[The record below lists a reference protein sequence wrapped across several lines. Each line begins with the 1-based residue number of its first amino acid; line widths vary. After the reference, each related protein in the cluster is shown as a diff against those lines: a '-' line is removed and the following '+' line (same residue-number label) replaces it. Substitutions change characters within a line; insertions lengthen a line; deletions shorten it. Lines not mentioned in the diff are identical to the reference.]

1 MAKKGQTFKT
11 YTEGFKRE
19 VVRLKLE
26 EKWSYKQFREH
37 FGIKSD
43 AQIANWAKKVR
54 NGESF
59 DDQRGHWNK
68 KNFNSLEEENAYL
81 KAQVEYFKKAQSKS
95 TWEGMVL
102 KADRFQIIDNLR
114 EKYPLAWLLKI
125 GEVSKA
131 GYYKWRNT
139 NPIRRIRFEENMLVK
154 EHILAI
160 HKMHPYYG
168 YKRMTRALSREGIV
182 ANHKRVRR
190 LMRELGIRSVIRKK
204 RPFYGRKGSVLFP
217 NVLNREFLAEKPYEK
232 LVTDITYIRVGDE
245 FVYLSAVLDLYN
257 NEIVSWQL
265 SERNDLKL
273 VIDTIKQLE
282 GKQFAKNALI
292 HSDQGFQYTTKAYE
306 KQVKEDLQIIG
317 SHSRRGNCHDN
328 ACIECFFSH
337 LKTEKVYL
345 VRPKTMEEA
354 YVAIQDYIH
363 FYNQDRFQ
371 SKLNDLSP
379 IEYREKAAA

>member
-1 MAKKGQTFKT
+1 
-11 YTEGFKRE
+11 
-19 VVRLKLE
+19 
-26 EKWSYKQFREH
+26 
-37 FGIKSD
+37 
-43 AQIANWAKKVR
+43 
-54 NGESF
+54 
-59 DDQRGHWNK
+59 
-68 KNFNSLEEENAYL
+68 
-81 KAQVEYFKKAQSKS
+81 
-95 TWEGMVL
+95 MVL

-139 NPIRRIRFEENMLVK
+139 NSIRRIRFEENMLVK

-217 NVLNREFLAEKPYEK
+217 NVLNREFFAEKPYEK

-282 GKQFAKNALI
+282 GKQFAKKALI